1 MTLNN
6 LVIKP
11 MITDDLS
18 ATYSG
23 FISYDDSLARG
34 SHTHVKTDITDF
46 AHTHTKSEI
55 SDFAHNH
62 TKSEI
67 TDFDH
72 THTKAN
78 ITDFS
83 HTHTKSEITDFAH
96 THDDRYYTESEI
108 DNKLN
113 DKVTNG
119 GSISTVMSLTQS
131 EYDAI
136 STKDDNTIYF
146 VKG

>member
-1 MTLNN
+1 MVITIESDVALNN

-23 FISYDDSLARG
+23 FVSYDNSLARG
-34 SHTHVKTDITDF
+34 SHNHVKADITDFAHTHTKANITDF

-55 SDFAHNH
+55 TDFAHN
-62 TKSEI
+62 
-67 TDFDH
+67 
-72 THTKAN
+72 
-78 ITDFS
+78 
-83 HTHTKSEITDFAH
+83 
-96 THDDRYYTESEI
+96 HDDRYYTESEI
-108 DNKLN
+108 DTKISTLN
-113 DKVTNG
+113 SNISNKVTNG
-119 GSISTVMSLTQS
+119 GGVSIVIALTQS

-146 VKG
+146 VKQ